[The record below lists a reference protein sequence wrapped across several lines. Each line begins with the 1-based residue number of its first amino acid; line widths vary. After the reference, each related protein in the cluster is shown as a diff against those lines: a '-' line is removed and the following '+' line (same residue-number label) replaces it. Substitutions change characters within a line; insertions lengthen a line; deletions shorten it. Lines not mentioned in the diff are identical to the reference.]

1 MSETT
6 RNNINVLNDEEAELQ
21 HHSTVWVVYDENGE
35 VLRLSN
41 KEFIGVGSY
50 QAKLRCYASTFES
63 TLLKW
68 SSQCLLLEDTAYG
81 GFSIMEEQRIT
92 LISQEL
98 AMKKAEVVATSER
111 RPAGTRYT
119 LNAEAMANIKEELGV

>member
-1 MSETT
+1 MY
-6 RNNINVLNDEEAELQ
+6 NNINVLSDEEAELQ
-21 HHSTVWVVYDENGE
+21 HHSIVWVVYGENGE

-41 KEFIGVGSY
+41 KEFIGIGSY
-50 QAKLRCYASTFES
+50 QAKLRCYVSTFES

-68 SSQCLLLEDTAYG
+68 SSQCLLLEDIEYS
-81 GFSIMEEQRIT
+81 GFSIMEAQRIK

-111 RPAGTRYT
+111 RSAGARYT
-119 LNAEAMANIKEELGV
+119 LNAEALANFNEELGV